1 MTSSGFEQY
10 VKERY
15 ENQLKWYSTSATNNK
30 KWYRGYQVGIA
41 ALSAVVTVTVALGMN
56 DGAGAAALSAV
67 VTVTVALGM
76 NDGAGAAW
84 HVVSLTTSA
93 LVTVLATLQKTFRFH
108 DNWVEYRTT
117 AEDLKKERYYHE
129 FLCGDYAT
137 AESPDQLFVKRVEG
151 LISQQNTQWNVGT
164 ITSRLQGGLD
174 SKVKSVAGP
183 RGD

>member
-15 ENQLKWYSTSATNNK
+15 ESQLQWYSRSATNNK
-30 KWYRGYQVGIA
+30 KWYRIYQVGI
-41 ALSAVVTVTVALGMN
+41 
-56 DGAGAAALSAV
+56 AALSAV

-93 LVTVLATLQKTFRFH
+93 VVTVLATLQKTFRFH

-137 AESPDQLFVKRVEG
+137 AESPDQLFVERVEG